1 MRIFTLMVCVTLFG
15 LALGPNSKASDF
27 DKKTI
32 LTFSESVQIP
42 GAVLGAGTYVV
53 QRADPG
59 GNPDV
64 VRFLSSDGM
73 HVYATVLTIPAER
86 GTPPDKPE
94 VTFAETRGGTPQA
107 LKKWWYPGETTGEE
121 FIYPKGTPV
130 MMAKASNLEMPARSN
145 RAASAPSEPAPA
157 PAEQQASSSATEPS
171 YEPSSSA
178 GEVEIAQVTNPT
190 PEPSSP
196 QSSASS
202 TASGSSQKQPES
214 LPKTAS
220 DIPLLALLGVLTSLG
235 GAGLNALARTKV

>member
-1 MRIFTLMVCVTLFG
+1 MRTFTLLVSVTLLS
-15 LALGPNSKASDF
+15 LALVPNSKASEF

-32 LTFSESVQIP
+32 MTFSESVQIP

-107 LKKWWYPGETTGEE
+107 IKRWWYPGETTGEE
-121 FIYPKGTPV
+121 FIYPKGGPV
-130 MMAKASNLEMPARSN
+130 MMASANKLEMPTR
-145 RAASAPSEPAPA
+145 PS
-157 PAEQQASSSATEPS
+157 
-171 YEPSSSA
+171 
-178 GEVEIAQVTNPT
+178 
-190 PEPSSP
+190 
-196 QSSASS
+196 
-202 TASGSSQKQPES
+202 
-214 LPKTAS
+214 
-220 DIPLLALLGVLTSLG
+220 
-235 GAGLNALARTKV
+235 R